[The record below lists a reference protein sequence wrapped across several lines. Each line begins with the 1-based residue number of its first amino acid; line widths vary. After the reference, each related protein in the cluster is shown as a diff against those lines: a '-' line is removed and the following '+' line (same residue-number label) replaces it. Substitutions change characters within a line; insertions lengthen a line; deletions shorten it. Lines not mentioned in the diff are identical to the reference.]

1 MEELKIAIHDNN
13 LKQVW
18 TVMKKID
25 SKELNRQ
32 DDQGNTTLH
41 LACKLHR
48 IDIIEYIV
56 RFGGK
61 MNIKNNEKKTPY
73 DYLHEDEKIKFSA
86 FEDCLY
92 GQGKYKFFEKDNGP
106 HNFMGNG
113 RNIVL
118 G

>member
-1 MEELKIAIHDNN
+1 MEELNFEIQNN
-13 LKQVW
+13 KLNQVW
-18 TVMKKID
+18 SIMKKID

-32 DDQGNTTLH
+32 DEQNNTLLH
-41 LACKLHR
+41 LACKLHH
-48 IDIIEYIV
+48 IDIVEYIV

-61 MNIKNNEKKTPY
+61 MNIKNNENKTPY
-73 DYLHEDEKIKFSA
+73 DYLHETEKLRFSE

-92 GQGKYKFFEKDNGP
+92 GLGKYKFFEKDNGP

-118 G
+118 S